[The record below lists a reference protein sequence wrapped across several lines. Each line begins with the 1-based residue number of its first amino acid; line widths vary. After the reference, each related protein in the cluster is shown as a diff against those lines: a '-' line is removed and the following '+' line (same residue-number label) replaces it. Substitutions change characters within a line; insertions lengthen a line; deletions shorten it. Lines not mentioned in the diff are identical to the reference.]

1 MQDKRMTLKESV
13 SAFVTDGCSFALG
26 GLSAREPMAICY
38 EIIRQRK
45 RNLTLI
51 TDSSCD
57 AAELLIAAG
66 CISRIECAYIWIGVI
81 GSGVNYRRAV
91 EKGLPNFIEVEE
103 YSNFGMAA
111 RFLAGSMGL
120 PFMPIKTM
128 LGTDIV
134 RVNPRIKVIQDPY
147 GSGPVA
153 LVPAANPDVA
163 LIHAQRA
170 DKAGNAQLWG
180 CYVND
185 DIMARSAKHVI
196 LTCEEI
202 VSTSEIRRHPN
213 MTVIP
218 GYCVSAV
225 VEVPFGCHPVSFH
238 GYYWMDIPFRR
249 EIIAASATMEGI
261 KAWLEEWVFGVEDH
275 AAYLKKVGR
284 ERLLALK
291 TLEVENYQIPKIID
305 EEGV

>member
-1 MQDKRMTLKESV
+1 MTLKEAV
-13 SAFVTDGCSFALG
+13 GEFVTDGCSFALG
-26 GLSAREPMAICY
+26 GLSAREPMATCY

-45 RNLTLI
+45 RNLTLV

-81 GSGVNYRRAV
+81 GNGVNYRRAV
-91 EKGLPNFIEVEE
+91 EKGIPNFIEVEE
-103 YSNFGMAA
+103 YSNLGMAA
-111 RFLAGSMGL
+111 RLLAGSMGL
-120 PFMPIKTM
+120 PFMPVKTM

-134 RVNPRIKVIQDPY
+134 NVNPRIKVIEDPY
-147 GSGPVA
+147 GGGPVA

-170 DKAGNAQLWG
+170 DKTGNAQLWG

-185 DIMARSAKHVI
+185 DIMARAAKHVI

-202 VSTSEIRRHPN
+202 VPTSEIRKIPN

-218 GYCVSAV
+218 GYSVSAV
-225 VEVPFGCHPVSFH
+225 VEVPYGCHPVSFS

-249 EIIAASATMEGI
+249 EIMAAAKTPEGI
-261 KAWLEEWVFGVEDH
+261 TAWIDEWVFGVENH
-275 AAYLKKVGR
+275 AEYLKKVGW
-284 ERLLALK
+284 ERLAALK
-291 TLEVENYQIPKIID
+291 ELEVDNYRIPQILV
-305 EEGV
+305 EEGGR